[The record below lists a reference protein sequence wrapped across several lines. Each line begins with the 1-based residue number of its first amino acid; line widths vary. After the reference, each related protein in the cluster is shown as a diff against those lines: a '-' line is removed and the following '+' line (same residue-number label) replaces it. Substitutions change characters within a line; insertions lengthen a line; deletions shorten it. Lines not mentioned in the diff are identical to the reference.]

1 MKKAQKK
8 RFNGPTIGAKVAN
21 TNKRI
26 FSPDQLAES
35 NKIIGYQYGSNK
47 GASQAGMTPY
57 GATRQIR
64 LEGSFTFS
72 FFFLIFSF
80 CVSSVPFLLFRLFQS
95 SQRDSVLP
103 VVFGFCGLICIVKF
117 DLMLFWFYDYL
128 VIQSVLFKPDPDV
141 SDNQ

>member
-72 FFFLIFSF
+72 FFFLNF
-80 CVSSVPFLLFRLFQS
+80 FLLCFIRPVSVVPSFS
-95 SQRDSVLP
+95 VESKRQRP
-103 VVFGFCGLICIVKF
+103 ACC
-117 DLMLFWFYDYL
+117 FWLLRSYL
-128 VIQSVLFKPDPDV
+128 HR
-141 SDNQ
+141 